1 MNSLADCKIWAYSCY
16 IHRLECCS
24 SSQGPEPRIQSTR
37 HPGFYPEHFFYSTVR
52 KLVKHLCGSSISNPG
67 RPFIL
72 LQIAIANPNRQ
83 VHLLLSKA
91 GIIDMI
97 GAGWCFV
104 RVHDAV
110 QVCLQHVQS
119 SSSNSI
125 KLSPQGSENLT
136 DSPKAQQRHGFLRN
150 LWRAQDGNGSAG
162 DEAQSLLRQNLV

>member
-1 MNSLADCKIWAYSCY
+1 MYLCVKT
-16 IHRLECCS
+16 LE
-24 SSQGPEPRIQSTR
+24 GLL
-37 HPGFYPEHFFYSTVR
+37 YY
-52 KLVKHLCGSSISNPG
+52 
-67 RPFIL
+67 

-83 VHLLLSKA
+83 VHLLLSTA

-125 KLSPQGSENLT
+125 KLSPQASGNLT
-136 DSPKAQQRHGFLRN
+136 DSPKAQQRHGFLKN
-150 LWRAQDGNGSAG
+150 LWKAQDGNGST